1 MLPHEDPLIPPE
13 LQRLMRQYIEV
24 GKPCRERAGLGRN
37 GVVVGTEPGTPD
49 IYWLPEGEAMPLR
62 EAREAV
68 ELVEQPCPDWL
79 APLLHQAMQDFVY
92 WPARYIIQLGLARG
106 PAFWPAAIALAIVK
120 ARAFAGETNGATRAE
135 RLLRYVQ
142 PFIAGLDP
150 PEAREILAQTPEF
163 RQMAQS
169 AGAGRKRKP
178 LRFEPFSR
186 PSWARHRAGELPIRL
201 AMAEPLGLL
210 GPPVEPEDDEEDLT
224 EDDGLLDISTLRP
237 LDAVFVGWDALP
249 AFFICAIRDKAL
261 VVTDDAELQTVELD
275 EISWDEDGED
285 PISVEEFDDLLEM
298 AWHTQSAAPFVLGVH
313 LARRLEDHDAH
324 AFWGVYGAR
333 WLFASG
339 EHRLAGTSMLE
350 ACVAVATAGEADSP
364 WLDRCPDLR
373 EAFVRLQ
380 GTGHLGDL
388 REGSLADLA
397 PHWRDDYSLVAMS
410 RRLRDDP
417 EFLAGATDCFRF
429 GEPPF
434 QHGAPLT
441 WAGPEG
447 EPQVPWLDPPMPAP
461 TIPPTVPAAVAE
473 PTPAPL
479 PGPPAPSAV
488 QFSQTG
494 LLQAEWNLASGMDGF
509 TTARH
514 GVYRWLAEKLGV
526 AIPERWNDGAHE
538 VEHKGVRLEVE
549 ASDHL
554 VAVRFEHPDHEHG
567 ARRWRVEMVL
577 AAGTDTTPGV
587 LSVRLLAHDAVRLPL
602 PTTATPRFLR
612 DLVSAPG
619 LLLGGRPLGQTWK
632 IATNVDRLA
641 LRDLLNAGDRD
652 FVMVVTGPEA
662 TYQLSAALAPLALHL
677 QLLPSSV
684 ADYSRRRQPIEPGT
698 CHVFALGQSEPRVVK
713 LDTGALTQALWSAH
727 ADRGSLPP
735 LATFGELRR
744 QLRDLALLRRRRS
757 AAPEL
762 PAASAPSPAP
772 SAPAPEVPSETEE
785 LLQLELEQAL
795 AEKRGLEADVDQ
807 LTAELREAKAALF
820 AARASA
826 GSAATVTA
834 DPERAPVPESFAGL
848 EAWLPLL
855 GDRLDVAPKAI
866 KEALSLTDYQNEDV
880 ALAAIDALHA
890 HYWPMVMH
898 GDEQARTRWNA
909 FLKEKRL
916 RCGPVG
922 TAPDSSRYG
931 RAYEVTLGGKSYT
944 LDMHLQGHSAR
955 DTRRCLRIYYAI
967 DREKQRIVLGHFPTH
982 LPCHMHYVS

>member
-24 GKPCRERAGLGRN
+24 GKPCRERAASGRN

-62 EAREAV
+62 EARDVV
-68 ELVEQPCPDWL
+68 ELLEQPCPDWL
-79 APLLHQAMQDFVY
+79 APLLHEAMQEFVY

-106 PAFWPAAIALAIVK
+106 PVFWPAAIALAIVK
-120 ARAFAGETNGATRAE
+120 ARAFAGEPSGATRAE

-150 PEAREILAQTPEF
+150 QDARDILAQTPEF
-163 RQMAQS
+163 RQMAVT

-210 GPPVEPEDDEEDLT
+210 GPPQDSDEDDDGRTNEDPQDLS
-224 EDDGLLDISTLRP
+224 ILRP
-237 LDAVFVGWDALP
+237 LDAVFVGYDAWP
-249 AFFICAIRDKAL
+249 AFFICTIGDKAL
-261 VVTDDAELQTVELD
+261 VVTDDAELESVEAD
-275 EISWDEDGED
+275 DISWDEDGED
-285 PISVEEFDDLLEM
+285 PISVEEFDDILEM
-298 AWHTQSAAPFVLGVH
+298 AWHTQSAAPFVLGAK
-313 LARRLEDHDAH
+313 LACAVEDHDAR

-333 WLFASG
+333 WLAASAG
-339 EHRLAGTSMLE
+339 HPLAKASMLE
-350 ACVAVATAGEADSP
+350 ACAAVAIAGEADSP

-373 EAFVRLQ
+373 EAFVRFQ
-380 GTGHLGDL
+380 GTGSLGDL
-388 REGSLADLA
+388 RVGSLPDLA

-410 RRLRDDP
+410 RRLRGDP

-429 GEPPF
+429 GDPPF
-434 QHGAPLT
+434 EHGAPLM
-441 WAGPEG
+441 WAGPDD
-447 EPQVPWLDPPMPAP
+447 EPHVPWRDPPKLPAP
-461 TIPPTVPAAVAE
+461 RPPVAPAPAVEAAPAPVPPTPI
-473 PTPAPL
+473 P
-479 PGPPAPSAV
+479 V
-488 QFSQTG
+488 QFSQTV
-494 LLQAEWNLASGMDGF
+494 LLQCEWSLASGMDVF
-509 TTARH
+509 AVARQ
-514 GVYRWLAEKLGV
+514 GLYRWLAEKLGV
-526 AIPERWNDGAHE
+526 ALPDRWNEGAHE

-549 ASDHL
+549 ASDQL

-577 AAGTDTTPGV
+577 AAGADSTPGV

-619 LLLGGRPLGQTWK
+619 LLLGGRPVGQTWK

-652 FVMVVTGPEA
+652 FVMVITGPEA

-684 ADYSRRRQPIEPGT
+684 ADYSRRRRPIEPGT
-698 CHVFALGQSEPRVVK
+698 CHVFALGQAEPRVVK
-713 LDTGALTQALWSAH
+713 LDTGELTQALWAAH

-744 QLRDLALLRRRRS
+744 QLRDLALLRRRRP
-757 AAPEL
+757 AAPEV
-762 PAASAPSPAP
+762 PAASAPNPAP
-772 SAPAPEVPSETEE
+772 TAPTPEGPSETEE

-826 GSAATVTA
+826 VGVPTETA
-834 DPERAPVPESFAGL
+834 SPERAPVPESFAGL

-898 GDEQARTRWNA
+898 GDEQARTRWNT